1 MSDYYV
7 YQLIRPWN
15 GIPCYIGKGRG
26 KRAKCHAVLGVNH
39 YNDHLAS
46 IYRKAGA
53 APVPVEYIATGLTED
68 EALALEVTLIAE
80 LGRADLKRGPL
91 ANWTDGGE
99 RSPAMSD
106 QARAKIVAA
115 NNQRWQVM
123 REAGLAAPIP
133 FRQRPKLKRDPYGPG
148 KLRSFRRNKAP

>member
-1 MSDYYV
+1 MSEYYV
-7 YQLIRPWN
+7 YQLARPWN
-15 GIPCYIGKGRG
+15 GVPCYIGKGRG

-46 IYRKAGA
+46 IYRKANG
-53 APVPVEYIATGLTED
+53 APVPVTYIAAGLTED
-68 EALALEVTLIAE
+68 EALALEVELIAAI
-80 LGRADLKRGPL
+80 GRADLKRGPL

-115 NNQRWQVM
+115 NSRRWEAA
-123 REAGLAAPIP
+123 RSAGLAETVPHRRRVAP
-133 FRQRPKLKRDPYGPG
+133 KRDPYGPG
-148 KLRSFRRNKAP
+148 KIRAFRRNQAP